1 MIKVFLDSD
10 VILDFLLKR
19 GPFTGAAGVIFSL
32 GERGKLR
39 LLTST
44 LSFMNVHSIA
54 GGATRQATARSL
66 SQKLRALV
74 DLLPVGAEHVD
85 AAFASGLTDVEDYI
99 QYAVARENHVDYLIT
114 RNTDDFPH
122 DQAFVLTPTVLID
135 TLPG

>member
-1 MIKVFLDSD
+1 M
-10 VILDFLLKR
+10 
-19 GPFTGAAGVIFSL
+19 GPNS
-32 GERGKLR
+32 GKLR

-44 LSFMNVHSIA
+44 LSFMNVHYIA
-54 GGATRQATARSL
+54 GAATRQATARSL

-99 QYAVARENHVDYLIT
+99 QYAVARENHADYLIT
-114 RNTDDFPH
+114 QNTDDFPH
-122 DQAFVLTPTVLID
+122 DPAFVLTPTVLID